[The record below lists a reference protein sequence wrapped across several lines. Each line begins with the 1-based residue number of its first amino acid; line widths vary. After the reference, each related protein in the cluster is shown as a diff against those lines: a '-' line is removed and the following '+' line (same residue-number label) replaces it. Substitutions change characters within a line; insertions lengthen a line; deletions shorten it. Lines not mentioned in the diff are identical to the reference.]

1 MSHWSQ
7 QFVLA
12 VKGKKEIKRA
22 EGKTKPFSSWGKIV
36 PILRADKG
44 ESKAAGE
51 EEMIEGARL
60 RDIGN
65 GNSGEEVS
73 PRRIRSSPMM
83 GVKNLKVVYM
93 ETEIF

>member
-1 MSHWSQ
+1 MSHWNQ

-12 VKGKKEIKRA
+12 VKGKKEIKRGRG
-22 EGKTKPFSSWGKIV
+22 ENKTFSSWGKIV

-60 RDIGN
+60 KDFGM
-65 GNSGEEVS
+65 GNSGEEVN
-73 PRRIRSSPMM
+73 PRKIRSSPMM
-83 GVKNLKVVYM
+83 GVKNLKVVYT